1 MAKVFSIDGNTI
13 SYGGFLLR
21 ELGNGSLTISKTVS
35 GSGFDPAKT
44 FEITVVFSAPVTYNG
59 TTATTHTFNLANG
72 QSVTITDI
80 PELTEYEVTETPLSQ
95 ADLDLGYSISGITG
109 GSGTIG
115 NSGTQTASASN
126 TYSHPATLTITKT
139 VSGNTPSPSEQFEI
153 VVTFSRAIAYSVD
166 GVAISTPSATY
177 TGNLVNGQSVVLGNI
192 PAGVTYNITE
202 NLTPA
207 EQAAGYSLTG
217 ISNSSGTA
225 AWGAA
230 YASVVSN
237 LLLAPVGGK
246 TIRFMF
252 ADPNEDPTNFTHW
265 ASTVSWSQVSSSPN
279 IWDCTNTRSDWQI
292 ANFTDGTVPFA
303 YGCWQELFGDFQIIQ
318 MNATGVWNLGLMFYG
333 ANITSIQNVTGTSG
347 VTRTDYMFENCEKLT
362 SVQLFDTSSVTDM
375 GGMFF
380 NCEKLTS
387 VPLFDTSSVTN
398 MGSMFGGCYALT
410 SVPLFNTQNVT
421 KMDFMFSSCTSL
433 ENAPLFDTSNVKNMN
448 QMFLGCTA
456 LKAVPL
462 YNTGK
467 VTTMFNTFY
476 GCTNV
481 ESGALDLYNQAAYQT
496 TPPTTHSGCFHSCG
510 SNTTTGAAELAL
522 IPSDWK

>member
-59 TTATTHTFNLANG
+59 TTATTHTFNLAHG

-80 PELTEYEVTETPLSQ
+80 PELTEYTVSETPLSQ

-115 NSGTQTASASN
+115 NSGTHTASASN

-153 VVTFSRAIAYSVD
+153 VVTFSRAIAYSVG

-207 EQAAGYSLTG
+207 EQAAGYSNTG

-237 LLLAPVGGK
+237 LLLTPVGGK

-252 ADPNEDPTNFTHW
+252 TDPNEDPTTYQHW
-265 ASTVSWSQVSSSPN
+265 SNNVSWTRVSTSPN
-279 IWDCTNTRSDWQI
+279 IWDCTNTSSDWQSATFRTQDEWSDI
-292 ANFTDGTVPFA
+292 
-303 YGCWQELFGDFQIIQ
+303 FGDFHIIQ
-318 MNATGVWNLGLMFYG
+318 MNASGVQHLGSMFFDS
-333 ANITSIQNVTGTSG
+333 NILSIKNVTGTSG
-347 VTRTDYMFENCEKLT
+347 VTDIDNMFENCEKLS
-362 SVQLFDTSSVTDM
+362 SVELFDTSSVISMHSTFLMCTSLRSVPLFNTGNVADM
-375 GGMFF
+375 GGMF
-380 NCEKLTS
+380 
-387 VPLFDTSSVTN
+387 
-398 MGSMFGGCYALT
+398 GGCSALT

-421 KMDFMFSSCTSL
+421 KMDYMFNNCTSL
-433 ENAPLFDTSNVKNMN
+433 ENAPLFDTSNVTKMN

-481 ESGALDLYNQAAYQT
+481 ESGALDLYNQAAYQA
-496 TPPTTHSGCFHSCG
+496 TPPATHSGCFHSCG
-510 SNTTTGAAELAL
+510 SNTTTGAEELAL

>member
-59 TTATTHTFNLANG
+59 TTATTHTFNLAHG

-166 GVAISTPSATY
+166 GVTISTPSATY

-252 ADPNEDPTNFTHW
+252 TDPNEDPTNYTHW
-265 ASTVSWSQVSSSPN
+265 SNNVSWTRVSTSPN
-279 IWDCTNTRSDWQI
+279 IWDCTNTSSDWQSASFRTQDEWSDI
-292 ANFTDGTVPFA
+292 
-303 YGCWQELFGDFQIIQ
+303 FGDFHIIQ
-318 MNATGVWNLGLMFYG
+318 MNASGVWHLGSMFFD
-333 ANITSIQNVTGTSG
+333 ANILSIKNVTGTDG
-347 VTRTDYMFENCEKLT
+347 VTDIGNMFEECRKLS
-362 SVQLFDTSSVTDM
+362 SVELFDTSSVTSM
-375 GGMFF
+375 HSTFLM
-380 NCEKLTS
+380 CTSLRS
-387 VPLFDTSSVTN
+387 VPLFNTGNVAD
-398 MGSMFGGCYALT
+398 MGNMFGGCSALT

-421 KMDFMFSSCTSL
+421 KMDFMFSNCTSL

-481 ESGALDLYNQAAYQT
+481 ESGALDLYYQAAYQT

-510 SNTTTGAAELAL
+510 SNTTTGAEELAL
-522 IPSDWK
+522 IPSGWK